1 MGMSQIPNKN
11 QDKKSFLDRLWV
23 SIIAVPVVA
32 VLIWYGA
39 PWFTLLVVAW
49 GMGGAY
55 EFYHLVNY
63 SKGLSPLTVFG
74 MLWVGLLIASPHFS
88 ELTFL
93 KTITPVTLLL
103 TTGVFLSLLIILW
116 RHGKENAFADW
127 AWTMGGLLY
136 VGWLA
141 SFMVALR
148 NIEDGRGWVFMAILC
163 TFASDSSAYMVGRAR
178 GKHKMAPY
186 ISPKKSWEGAAAG
199 LAGAVLVSLLVAW
212 FFDLP
217 LALWQ
222 SALMGFL
229 ISVFGQLGDL
239 VKSLF
244 KRNMEVKDSGHI
256 LPGHGGF
263 LDRMDSL
270 VFAGVVVYFF
280 AAIIAG

>member
-1 MGMSQIPNKN
+1 MSQTANKN

-23 SIIAVPVVA
+23 SLVAIPVMIA
-32 VLIWYGA
+32 LIWYGA

-55 EFYHLVNY
+55 EFYHLLKF
-63 SKGLSPLTVFG
+63 SKGLAPLTVFG
-74 MLWVGLLIASPHFS
+74 MLWVGLLIASPHFTAVPQA
-88 ELTFL
+88 ENL
-93 KTITPVTLLL
+93 TPVTLLL
-103 TTGVFLSLLIILW
+103 TSGVFLSLLLILW
-116 RHGKENAFADW
+116 RKGKENAFANW
-127 AWTMGGLLY
+127 AWTLGGILY
-136 VGWLA
+136 VGWLT

-148 NIEDGRGWVFMAILC
+148 VGEDGRGWVFLAILG
-163 TFASDSSAYMVGRAR
+163 TFCSDSAAYLVGRVV
-178 GKHKMAPY
+178 GKHKMAPF

-199 LAGAVLVSLLVAW
+199 FIGSVLISLVVAW
-212 FFDLP
+212 YFDLP
-217 LALWQ
+217 LTIWQ
-222 SALMGFL
+222 TLLLGGL

-270 VFAGVVVYFF
+270 MFAGIVVYFYVAF
-280 AAIIAG
+280 MGV